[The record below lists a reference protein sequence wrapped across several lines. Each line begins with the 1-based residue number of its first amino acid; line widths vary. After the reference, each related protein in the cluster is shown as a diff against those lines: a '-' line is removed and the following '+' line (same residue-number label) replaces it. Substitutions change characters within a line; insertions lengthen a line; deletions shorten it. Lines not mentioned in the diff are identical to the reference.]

1 MLSVLDCLL
10 VKAGERHV
18 SLIAL
23 LDLSATFD
31 TLRRSIFLK
40 LLKVTFAVRDLV
52 FEWFASYVHDRSQS
66 VTVDGIVSALS
77 PLVYGVSKGS
87 VLGPVLF
94 TQYSQPLSDAISD
107 QESDN
112 DTEFSQSAQPDEF
125 RSIQSGI

>member
-10 VKAGERHV
+10 VKAGERCV

-23 LDLSATFD
+23 FDLSAAFD

-40 LLKVTFAVRDLV
+40 MLKVIFAVRDLV

-77 PLVYGVSKGS
+77 SQSVTVDGIVSALSPLVYGVPKGS
-87 VLGPVLF
+87 VLDPF
-94 TQYSQPLSDAISD
+94 C
-107 QESDN
+107 
-112 DTEFSQSAQPDEF
+112 
-125 RSIQSGI
+125 